1 MGNFASCTLS
11 SSSSKA
17 VKVILPTREIRQ
29 LKEDTKAAELMMEF
43 PSYFLVNS
51 SSMQIGRRFSA
62 LSADE
67 DLEVGNV
74 YIMFPMR
81 RVSSTVEDGDVA
93 VLFTAAKMR
102 MVVVADEQDVKK
114 DENIGSVCNFEEV
127 EGSFEEKVKY
137 RLSVCKSRK
146 PKLETIKEEPIC

>member
-1 MGNFASCTLS
+1 MGNFASCALS
-11 SSSSKA
+11 SNSSKA

-67 DLEVGNV
+67 DLEDGNV
-74 YIMFPMR
+74 YVMFPMR
-81 RVSSTVEDGDVA
+81 RVSSKVADGDVA
-93 VLFTAAKMR
+93 VLFTTAKMR
-102 MVVVADEQDVKK
+102 MVVADEQDLKK
-114 DENIGSVCNFEEV
+114 DQNIGSVCDLEEV
-127 EGSFEEKVKY
+127 EGSFEEEVKY

-146 PKLETIKEEPIC
+146 PKLKTIKEEPIC

>member
-67 DLEVGNV
+67 DLEVGSV
-74 YIMFPMR
+74 YVMFPMR
-81 RVSSTVEDGDVA
+81 RVSSTVADGDVA

-114 DENIGSVCNFEEV
+114 DENIGSVFNLEEV
-127 EGSFEEKVKY
+127 EGSFEE
-137 RLSVCKSRK
+137 
-146 PKLETIKEEPIC
+146 